1 VSVEVSGRAPHAIT
15 TEPVPIDTEVVV
27 GTNTG
32 ASHFYTTIILGG
44 EGVLGGTAG
53 ETDLVVVSTTV
64 VDIAT
69 KGRVAVVRS
78 VSKEEH
84 VGGGG
89 AVEGLRGDHVG
100 TEEVHV
106 RVRAVGGDY
115 LRELAPLTIDTKP
128 DPFTAAQ
135 YLARGTVSTLHNDVA
150 VPVGNEAV
158 VGDAAVRAFG
168 VELIVTLHKN

>member
-1 VSVEVSGRAPHAIT
+1 
-15 TEPVPIDTEVVV
+15 VVV

-32 ASHFYTTIILGG
+32 SGHFYTIIILGG

-89 AVEGLRGDHVG
+89 AVEELRGGYVG